1 MAESDIQELRTA
13 LQSLSIVVNRV
24 LEGTS
29 PAGQTTASP
38 SIEGAWQILEFQRD
52 PVGFTHTELDRSLA
66 FRIVE
71 DGPPPTPAALL
82 QRAKFELSGISE
94 DYSKIVRSAFVAGFW
109 AWASWKCYV
118 PYERILTE
126 DGSANHWVVLSSAVV
141 EAPRR
146 VCTRAD
152 FERLVGS
159 SERYA
164 IWERFETLFEVHC
177 FCIGVGI
184 PVPPLVK
191 WRSLQ

>member
-1 MAESDIQELRTA
+1 MAERDIQELRAA
-13 LQSLSIVVNRV
+13 LQALSIVVDRV
-24 LEGTS
+24 LEGTTL
-29 PAGQTTASP
+29 AGQTTAPP
-38 SIEGAWQILEFQRD
+38 STEGAWQILEFQRD
-52 PVGFTHTELDRSLA
+52 PVGFTKAELEQSLA
-66 FRIVE
+66 LRIVE
-71 DGPPPTPAALL
+71 DGPPPTPATLL
-82 QRAKFELSGISE
+82 QRARFELSGIFE
-94 DYSKIVRSAFVAGFW
+94 DYKPVVRSAFVAGFW
-109 AWASWKCYV
+109 AWTSWKCYV
-118 PYERILTE
+118 PYERIATE
-126 DGSANHWVVLSSAVV
+126 DSSANHWVVLKSEVV

-146 VCTRAD
+146 VSTRAD